1 MLKNLLV
8 PKSLNYLFTFPCL
21 TGGDVHVRDV
31 YYLPDI
37 LYFLN
42 LFTDIAVPKPY
53 CALLMYYI
61 SKIVSVTFSF
71 WEFS

>member
-1 MLKNLLV
+1 M
-8 PKSLNYLFTFPCL
+8 
-21 TGGDVHVRDV
+21 GGDVHVRDV

-37 LYFLN
+37 LYFLS
-42 LFTDIAVPKPY
+42 LFIDIAVPKPY